1 MPAALTLLAGR
12 IADAQ
17 AASASARQ
25 INHDADRALGVLY
38 AAQPKARDLGKRA
51 KAILVFPETSKTGL
65 LIGGQSGD
73 GALGADGKPV
83 RHYNISATSFGL
95 QAGRRPSATL
105 RRPA

>member
-1 MPAALTLLAGR
+1 
-12 IADAQ
+12 
-17 AASASARQ
+17 
-25 INHDADRALGVLY
+25 
-38 AAQPKARDLGKRA
+38 
-51 KAILVFPETSKTGL
+51 VFPETSKTGL

-83 RHYNISATSFGL
+83 RHHNISATSFGL

>member
-25 INHDADRALGVLY
+25 INHDADRALGALY
-38 AAQPKARDLGKRA
+38 AAQPRDLGKRA

-83 RHYNISATSFGL
+83 RHHNISATSFGL